1 MSELVRFRRMFE
13 HNAWANGVVLDGL
26 RPGPAPANAGS
37 WIAHIVGSE
46 RLWLARIRHEPSE
59 MPVWPELDFDICAE
73 ELVAIE
79 GEWMQCLATLDEEG
93 LEEGVGY
100 RNSKGEFWTST
111 VGDILS
117 HALLHSHYHRG
128 QIASAVRE
136 AGGTPVYTD
145 FIHAVRT
152 GLIE

>member
-13 HNAWANGVVLDGL
+13 HDAWANGAVLDAL
-26 RPGPAPANAGS
+26 RLGPAPAKARS
-37 WIAHIVGSE
+37 WIAHIVGAE

-111 VGDILS
+111 VGDILTHVAL
-117 HALLHSHYHRG
+117 HASYHRG
-128 QIASAVRE
+128 QIAASIRE
-136 AGGTPVYTD
+136 AGGAPPYTD
-145 FIHAVRT
+145 YIQAART
-152 GLIE
+152 GLLE

>member
-13 HNAWANGVVLDGL
+13 HDAWANGAVLDAL
-26 RPGPAPANAGS
+26 RLGPAPAKARS

-46 RLWLARIRHEPSE
+46 RLWLARIRH
-59 MPVWPELDFDICAE
+59 
-73 ELVAIE
+73 
-79 GEWMQCLATLDEEG
+79 
-93 LEEGVGY
+93 
-100 RNSKGEFWTST
+100 
-111 VGDILS
+111 DILS
-117 HALLHSHYHRG
+117 HVLRHSHYHRG

-136 AGGTPVYTD
+136 AGGTPAYTD

>member
-13 HNAWANGVVLDGL
+13 HDAWANGAVLDAL
-26 RPGPAPANAGS
+26 RLGPAPPKARS

-46 RLWLARIRHEPSE
+46 RLWLARIRQEPSE

-73 ELVAIE
+73 ELVALE
-79 GEWMQCLATLDEEG
+79 GDWMQFLATLDEEG

-117 HALLHSHYHRG
+117 HVLLHSHYHRG